1 MAWQALAA
9 AGASLVGQ
17 HMANRQ
23 AKAAAGRQMAFQRD
37 MSNTSY
43 QRAVRDLRSAGLNP
57 ILAYQQGG
65 ASSPAGASYTPSN
78 IGDKAAQSASAAAL
92 IKPTVQKA
100 NAEAATA
107 TQIAEQ
113 AAMDTR
119 MLKQI
124 GLSPMQLKHTPFNQI
139 GSMGIDAATNAAR
152 PFARMVRRPISEN
165 AALFEQQLPQQLQ
178 GKKTYNAIR
187 EYFGQKIFGKNWS
200 KYK

>member
-9 AGASLVGQ
+9 AGASIVGQ

-23 AKAAAGRQMAFQRD
+23 AKAAASRQMAFQER

-43 QRAVRDLRSAGLNP
+43 QRAVKDLRAAGLNP

-65 ASSPAGASYTPSN
+65 ASSPAGASYTPAN
-78 IGDKAAQSASAAAL
+78 MGDKAAQSASAAAL
-92 IKPTVQKA
+92 IKPTVAKA

-107 TQIAEQ
+107 QQIAEQ
-113 AAMDTR
+113 ATMDTR
-119 MLKQI
+119 MLKQM

-165 AALFEQQLPQQLQ
+165 ARIFEQQLPQQMQ
-178 GKKTYNAIR
+178 GDKNFKAIR
-187 EYFGQKIFGKNWS
+187 EYFGKMIFGKDWS